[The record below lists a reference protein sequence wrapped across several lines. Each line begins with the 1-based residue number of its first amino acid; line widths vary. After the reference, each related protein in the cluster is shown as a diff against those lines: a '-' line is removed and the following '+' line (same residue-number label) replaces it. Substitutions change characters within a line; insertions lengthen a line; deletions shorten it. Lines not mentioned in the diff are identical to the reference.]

1 MYAGYAG
8 KILFVDLTTR
18 QAREEMLKEELCRDF
33 IGGYG
38 IGAKIIFDRQKG
50 GIGPLEPDN
59 HLGFVTGP
67 LTGTPTLFGS
77 RYMVV
82 GKSPLTGT
90 WGDANSGGD
99 FGPHLKFAGFDAVFF
114 SGASEKP
121 VYLFLKDGKVEIK
134 NAGHLWGKDTNETE
148 DLLQKE
154 LGEQVKVACIG
165 PAGEKLS
172 LISAIINNKGR
183 AAARSGLGAL
193 MGAKNLKAV
202 VVEGAI
208 KVPLADE
215 GKVNELRK
223 MHLPTLEGS
232 LYDMLKE
239 YGTPGQM
246 EMFVKLGMAPVK
258 NWGGRGEMDFPDA
271 KVISDI
277 NVRALRES
285 KYACYRCPVACGGV
299 MRAGKEY
306 SYRRG
311 AHQPEY
317 ETLSSFGSMCLN
329 TNLESIIMAND
340 ICNRY
345 GLDTISTG
353 ATIAFA
359 IECYEAGLITHQ
371 DTEGIELTWGNHR
384 AIVVMAEKIAKR
396 EGFGSVL
403 ADGVKQAAKRIG
415 KGSEEFAFHVHGQE
429 LPNADPKFAPSFGT
443 TYVTAATPARHMKG
457 GAQFAELGK
466 IPDGADFP
474 AVERHVYTG
483 KGEIHAWMR
492 KYYHTMD
499 AMGLCLFGSRGFS
512 VEALLGQFNAA
523 TGMDFT
529 RDELLL
535 AGERIACICQAFNVR
550 ESVKPGDFGLSS
562 RLIGSPPFGQGPHAG
577 ISVDIDNMAREFY
590 QAMGWDL
597 VTGKPSLK
605 RLEEL
610 GLEGV
615 IRELWPEERYSV
627 KGKE

>member
-1 MYAGYAG
+1 MTIKKNKYGGYAG
-8 KILFVDLTTR
+8 KILFVDLSTK
-18 QAREEMLKEELCRDF
+18 QAREEILEEKLCRDF

-38 IGAKIIFDRQKG
+38 IGAKIIFDRQKVSV
-50 GIGPLEPDN
+50 GPLEPEN

-67 LTGTPTLFGS
+67 LTGTATLFGS

-99 FGPHLKFAGFDAVFF
+99 FGPHLKFAGFDAIFF

-121 VYLFLKDGKVEIK
+121 VYLFLQNGKAEIRD
-134 NAGHLWGKDTNETE
+134 AGHLWGKDTNETE
-148 DLLQKE
+148 DMLQKE
-154 LGEQVKVACIG
+154 LGGQVRVACIG

-172 LISAIINNKGR
+172 LISAIINNQGR

-193 MGAKNLKAV
+193 MGSKKLKAV
-202 VVEGAI
+202 VAGGSMRVH
-208 KVPLADE
+208 LADE
-215 GKVNELRK
+215 AKVDQLRRK
-223 MHLPTLEGS
+223 YLPMLKGP

-239 YGTPGQM
+239 FGTPGQL
-246 EMFVKLGMAPVK
+246 ETFVKIGMAPVK
-258 NWGGRGEMDFPDA
+258 NWAGIGEIDFPNA
-271 KVISDI
+271 KAISDV
-277 NVRALRES
+277 NVRRLRER
-285 KYACYRCPVACGGV
+285 KYACYRCPIACGGV

-306 SYRRG
+306 GYKQG

-359 IECYEAGLITHQ
+359 IECYERGLITTKET
-371 DTEGIELTWGNHR
+371 DGIELTWGNHE
-384 AIVVMAEKIAKR
+384 AIVNMTEKMAKR
-396 EGFGSVL
+396 ESFGLVL
-403 ADGVKQAAKRIG
+403 ADGVKRAAERIG
-415 KGSEEFAFHVHGQE
+415 KGSEEFAFNVCGQE
-429 LPNADPKFAPSFGT
+429 LPNADPKLAPSFGT
-443 TYVTAATPARHMKG
+443 TYITAATPARHMKG

-466 IPDGADFP
+466 IPNGADFP
-474 AVERHVYTG
+474 ALERHVYTG

-512 VEALLGQFNAA
+512 VEALLAQFNAA
-523 TGMDFT
+523 TGIDFT
-529 RDELLL
+529 KDELLL
-535 AGERIACICQAFNVR
+535 AGERIACVCQAFNVR
-550 ESVKPGDFGLSS
+550 EGIKPSDFRLSS
-562 RLIGSPPFGQGPHAG
+562 RVIGNPPFQQGPHVR

-590 QAMGWDL
+590 KAMEWDF
-597 VTGKPSLK
+597 VTGKPSK
-605 RLEEL
+605 RRLEKL
-610 GLEGV
+610 GLREV
-615 IRELWPEERYSV
+615 IRELWP
-627 KGKE
+627 